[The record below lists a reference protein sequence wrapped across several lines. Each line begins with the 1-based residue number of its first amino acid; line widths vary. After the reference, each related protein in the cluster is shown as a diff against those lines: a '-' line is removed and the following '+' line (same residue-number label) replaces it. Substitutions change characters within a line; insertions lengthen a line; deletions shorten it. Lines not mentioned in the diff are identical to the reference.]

1 MESASESSNRTRDAS
16 IGDGNTD
23 VTRSRAVSVPVSLA
37 KVGETGIVVRISGNP
52 EVRKFLSDLGFTIGT
67 RISTVSDLKGNKI
80 LSVRGSRIAI
90 DSTMASK
97 ILFCPE

>member
-1 MESASESSNRTRDAS
+1 MESASESSYSVRDAS
-16 IGDGNTD
+16 VGGGKTD
-23 VTRSRAVSVPVSLA
+23 MASSRAVSIPVSLA

-67 RISTVSDLKGNKI
+67 RISTVSELKGNKI

>member
-1 MESASESSNRTRDAS
+1 MESASESSSRTRDAS

-37 KVGETGIVVRISGNP
+37 KVGETGIVVKISGNP

>member
-1 MESASESSNRTRDAS
+1 MKRIFSQIARWIA
-16 IGDGNTD
+16 
-23 VTRSRAVSVPVSLA
+23 L
-37 KVGETGIVVRISGNP
+37 VGPGL
-52 EVRKFLSDLGFTIGT
+52 FCLGFTIGT